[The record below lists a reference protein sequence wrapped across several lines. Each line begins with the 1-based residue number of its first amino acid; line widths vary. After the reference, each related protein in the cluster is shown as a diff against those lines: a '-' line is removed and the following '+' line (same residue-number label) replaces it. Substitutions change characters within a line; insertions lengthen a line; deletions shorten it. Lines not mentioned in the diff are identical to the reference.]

1 MMTTPEIV
9 DRLNQLY
16 WTDIEGYQTFL
27 KKVKDAGYKVL
38 RNSKGK
44 HIVNGGFSDVFTQLF
59 NGQNP
64 FH

>member
-44 HIVNGGFSDVFTQLF
+44 HKVDGGLGDIFAQLF
-59 NGQNP
+59 GSNNP
-64 FH
+64 FQ